1 LAKSKS
7 TKNLVDILDGADRG
21 FANLADKNKQEERDM
36 EVKKDLDA
44 KEVLQL
50 VTFRLGKEEFS
61 MDILKVQEI
70 IRHMDLTRVPR
81 TPEFVD
87 GVINL
92 RGRVIPVLD
101 LRKRFG
107 LPADERTNETRII
120 VVDVDDTTV
129 GLKVDAVSEVLR
141 LPADTVEPP
150 PSLVT
155 GIESDYIKGV
165 GKLENRLIILLD
177 VAKILTRTE
186 KDALGNVLNAVA

>member
-1 LAKSKS
+1 MVMQAKKE
-7 TKNLVDILDGADRG
+7 LDS
-21 FANLADKNKQEERDM
+21 
-36 EVKKDLDA
+36 

-50 VTFRLGKEEFS
+50 VTFRLGNEEYS
-61 MDILKVQEI
+61 LDILSVQEI
-70 IRHMDLTRVPR
+70 IRHMELTRVPR

-107 LPADERTNETRII
+107 LPSGERTNETRII
-120 VVDVDDTTV
+120 VVDVDNKTV

-155 GIESDYIKGV
+155 GMESDYIKGV
-165 GKLENRLIILLD
+165 GKLDGRLELGLCYQRATMLD
-177 VAKILTRTE
+177 V
-186 KDALGNVLNAVA
+186 